1 MIMTLTIDDENDG
14 SLNIFKSFC
23 GFKKK
28 ISSQKQQIHFI
39 FFFFFATNKGK
50 KPKQLNIFERRNVE
64 KLEKTHSSSI

>member
-1 MIMTLTIDDENDG
+1 MTLTIDDENDG

-39 FFFFFATNKGK
+39 FFATNKGK

>member
-1 MIMTLTIDDENDG
+1 MALTIDDENDG

-28 ISSQKQQIHFI
+28 FHHKNNKFIS
-39 FFFFFATNKGK
+39 FFFATNKGK